1 MIKNQE
7 KWFALEITVELNAA
21 EAIEFALNELDSL
34 GTEIK
39 DFGKVQR
46 ENATIIGYFNE
57 KSNDETLQN
66 QLNEALRIYG
76 FSHNE
81 IKKTEWREIE
91 NQDWIAEW
99 KKHWKPTETA
109 KFIIAPSWAETGNTD
124 KIVVHIEPGMAFGT
138 GTHETTRLCLR
149 AIEEN
154 YESEMSFLD
163 VGTGTG
169 ILAIAAA
176 KFLVSSFK
184 FQVEESNSKTWNLK
198 PETWNLI
205 SACDTDFDAVEI
217 AKENAVIN
225 GADDIGFY
233 VGSISDDTPEFDFV
247 CANLTAET
255 IVPLLPL
262 LIAKT
267 KRTLVL
273 SGILKEQKDLIVSE
287 LRKFQIEN
295 PKIKT
300 DGEWISV
307 IVKQRRGNTETRR

>member
-1 MIKNQE
+1 MIKSQK
-7 KWFALEITVELNAA
+7 KWFALEITVDLNAT

-39 DFGKVQR
+39 DFGKAQS
-46 ENATIIGYFNE
+46 ENVTVAGYFNE
-57 KSNDETLQN
+57 KPGDEIVQN

-81 IKKTEWREIE
+81 IKKTGWCEIE

-99 KKHWKPTETA
+99 KKHWKPTETG
-109 KFIIAPSWAETGNTD
+109 KFIIAPVWAEIENTG
-124 KIVVHIEPGMAFGT
+124 KIVVRIEPSMAFGT

-154 YESEMSFLD
+154 YQAGETFFD

-169 ILAIAAA
+169 ILAVGAA
-176 KFLVSSFK
+176 KIQGKRQKVK
-184 FQVEESNSKTWNLK
+184 GKIV
-198 PETWNLI
+198 
-205 SACDTDFDAVEI
+205 ACDTDFDAVEI
-217 AKENAVIN
+217 AKENALIN
-225 GADDIGFY
+225 GADDIEFY

-255 IVPLLPL
+255 ITPLLPL

-267 KRTLVL
+267 KRILVL
-273 SGILKEQKDLIVSE
+273 SGILKEQENLIISE
-287 LRKFQIEN
+287 LRKLQIEN
-295 PKIKT
+295 PKIET
-300 DGEWISV
+300 DGEWIS
-307 IVKQRRGNTETRR
+307 IQLIIENR